1 MNLSNETLSILKS
14 FSAINPSIQ
23 FREGNELKT
32 ISPTKTVLA
41 KAKLKESIDSTFAI
55 YDLSRF
61 LGVVSLFE
69 SPKYTVN
76 ENTLTIESSGRK
88 VNYTFCD
95 PSTIMIPPDKELNI
109 GDADVTF
116 KMDKGHFAEVMKA
129 LGVMSL
135 PDLVV
140 VGDGSKIYLRATD
153 TKNPSTDQYDIEVG
167 TTDKVFNVVFRTEN
181 MKLMPNDY
189 TVSISSKGI
198 SHFQSED
205 IEYWIAIESTSTFE

>member
-1 MNLSNETLSILKS
+1 MNLNNETLAILKN

-69 SPKYTVN
+69 NPSYTVN
-76 ENTLTIESSGRK
+76 ENTLTIESSGRT

-95 PSTIMIPPDKELNI
+95 PSTIMVPPDKELNI

-116 KMDKGHFAEVMKA
+116 EMQRGHFSEVMKA
-129 LGVMSL
+129 LGVLSL

-153 TKNPSTDQYDIEVG
+153 TKNPSTDRYDIEVG

-181 MKLMPNDY
+181 MKLIPSDY

-205 IEYWIAIESTSTFE
+205 VEYWIAIESSSTFE

>member
-1 MNLSNETLSILKS
+1 MNLGNETLAILKS

-23 FREGNELKT
+23 FREGSELKT

-41 KAKLKESIDSTFAI
+41 KARLKDTIESTFSI

-69 SPKYTVN
+69 NPKYTVN

-109 GDADVTF
+109 GDAAVSFRMAKD
-116 KMDKGHFAEVMKA
+116 HFGEVMKA
-129 LGVMSL
+129 LGVMAL
-135 PDLVV
+135 PDFVV

-153 TKNPSTDQYDIEVG
+153 TKNPSADQFNIEVG
-167 TTDKVFNVVFRTEN
+167 TTDKTFNVIFRTDN
-181 MKLMPNDY
+181 MKLMPRDY
-189 TVSISSKGI
+189 DVSISSKGI
-198 SHFQSED
+198 SHFKAED
-205 IEYWIAIESTSTFE
+205 VEYWIAVESTSSFE

>member
-23 FREGNELKT
+23 FREGSELKT

-41 KAKLKESIDSTFAI
+41 KAKLKDTIDSTFAI

-61 LGVVSLFE
+61 LGVLSLFNN
-69 SPKYTVN
+69 PKYTVN
-76 ENTLTIESSGRK
+76 ENELTIESDGRK
-88 VNYTFCD
+88 VNYVFCD
-95 PSTIMIPPDKELNI
+95 PSTIQVPPDKELNI
-109 GDADVTF
+109 GDADVEF
-116 KMDKGHFAEVMKA
+116 EMKREHFGEVMKA

-135 PDLVV
+135 PDFVV

-153 TKNPSTDQYDIEVG
+153 TKNPSTDRYDIEVG
-167 TTDKVFNVVFRTEN
+167 TTDKTFNVVFRTEH
-181 MKLMPNDY
+181 MKLMPKDY

-198 SHFQSED
+198 SHFEAED
-205 IEYWIAIESTSTFE
+205 VEYFIAIESSSTFE

>member
-1 MNLSNETLSILKS
+1 MNLSNETLSVLKS
-14 FSAINPSIQ
+14 FSTINPSIQ
-23 FREGNELKT
+23 FREGGELKT

-41 KAKLKESIDSTFAI
+41 KAKLKDTVNSTFAI

-69 SPKYTVN
+69 DPKYTVN
-76 ENTLTIESSGRK
+76 ENTLTIESDGRK

-95 PSTIMIPPDKELNI
+95 PSTIMLPPDKELNI
-109 GDADVTF
+109 GETDICFDM
-116 KMDKGHFAEVMKA
+116 KKDHFNEVMKA

-135 PDLVV
+135 PDFVI

-153 TKNPSTDQYDIEVG
+153 TKNPSSDRYDIEVG
-167 TTDKVFNVVFRTEN
+167 TTDKTFNVVFRTEN
-181 MKLMPNDY
+181 MKVMPGDY

-198 SHFQSED
+198 SHFESAEL
-205 IEYWIAIESTSTFE
+205 EYWIAIESTSTFE

>member
-1 MNLSNETLSILKS
+1 MNLDNETIAILKS

-23 FREGNELKT
+23 FQSGNELKT

-41 KAKLKESIDSTFAI
+41 KAKLKETIGSTFAI

-61 LGVVSLFE
+61 LGVISLFDN
-69 SPKYTVN
+69 PQYTVS
-76 ENTLTIESSGRK
+76 ENTLTIESDGRK

-95 PSTIMIPPDKELNI
+95 PSTIMVPPDKELNI
-109 GDADVTF
+109 GDADIQF
-116 KMDKGHFAEVMKA
+116 EMKKDHFNEVMKA

-140 VGDGSKIYLRATD
+140 VGDGSKVYLRATD
-153 TKNPSTDQYDIEVG
+153 TKNPSTDQYNIEVG
-167 TTDKVFNVVFRTEN
+167 TTDKSFNVVFRTEN
-181 MKLMPNDY
+181 MKIMPNDY

-198 SHFQSED
+198 SHFESED
-205 IEYWIAIESTSTFE
+205 IEYWIAIESSSTFE

>member
-1 MNLSNETLSILKS
+1 MNLSNETLAVLKS

-23 FREGNELKT
+23 FREGNVLKT

-41 KAKLKESIDSTFAI
+41 KAKLNETIDSTFAI

-69 SPKYTVN
+69 NPRYTVN
-76 ENTLTIESSGRK
+76 ERSISIESDGRK
-88 VNYTFCD
+88 VDYTFCD
-95 PSTIMIPPDKELNI
+95 PSTIMVPPDKELNI
-109 GDADVTF
+109 GDADIKF
-116 KMDKGHFAEVMKA
+116 DMKRDHFGEVMKA

-153 TKNPSTDQYDIEVG
+153 TKNPSSDRYDIEVG
-167 TTDKVFNVVFRTEN
+167 ATDKTFNVIFRTEN
-181 MKLMPNDY
+181 VKLMPADY

-198 SHFQSED
+198 SHFESKTLD
-205 IEYWIAIESTSTFE
+205 YWIAIESTSTFE

>member
-1 MNLSNETLSILKS
+1 MNLSNETLAILKS
-14 FSAINPSIQ
+14 FASINPSIQ
-23 FREGNELKT
+23 FREGSELKT

-61 LGVVSLFE
+61 LGVVSLFD
-69 SPKYTVN
+69 SPTYTVN
-76 ENTLTIESSGRK
+76 ENTLTIESSGRT

-95 PSTIMIPPDKELNI
+95 PSTIMVPPDKALDI
-109 GDADVTF
+109 GDADVKF
-116 KMDKGHFAEVMKA
+116 EMKKEHFGEVMKA

-167 TTDKVFNVVFRTEN
+167 TTDKTFNVVFRTEN

-189 TVSISSKGI
+189 VVSISSKGI
-198 SHFQSED
+198 SHFESED
-205 IEYWIAIESTSTFE
+205 IEYWIAIESSSTFE

>member
-1 MNLSNETLSILKS
+1 MNLGNETIAILKS

-41 KAKLKESIDSTFAI
+41 KAKLKDTIDSTFAI

-69 SPKYTVN
+69 NPRYTVN
-76 ENTLTIESSGRK
+76 ENTLTIESDGRK

-109 GDADVTF
+109 GEADVSF
-116 KMDKGHFAEVMKA
+116 KMAKDHFGEVMKA
-129 LGVMSL
+129 LGVMTL
-135 PDLVV
+135 PDFVV

-153 TKNPSTDQYDIEVG
+153 TKNPSADQFNIEVG
-167 TTDKVFNVVFRTEN
+167 TTDKTFSVIFRTDN
-181 MKLMPNDY
+181 MKLMPRDY
-189 TVSISSKGI
+189 DVSISSKGI
-198 SHFQSED
+198 SHFSAED
-205 IEYWIAIESTSTFE
+205 VEYWIAIESTSTFE

>member
-1 MNLSNETLSILKS
+1 MNLSNETLAVLKS

-23 FREGNELKT
+23 FREGDTLKT

-41 KAKLKESIDSTFAI
+41 KAKLNETIDSTFAI

-69 SPKYTVN
+69 NPKYTVN
-76 ENTLTIESSGRK
+76 ERSISIESDGRT
-88 VNYTFCD
+88 VDYTFCD
-95 PSTIMIPPDKELNI
+95 PSTIMVPPDKELNI
-109 GDADVTF
+109 GDADITF
-116 KMDKGHFAEVMKA
+116 DMKRDDFGEVMKA

-153 TKNPSTDQYDIEVG
+153 TKNPSSDRYDIEVG
-167 TTDKVFNVVFRTEN
+167 TTDKTFNVIFRTEN
-181 MKLMPNDY
+181 IKLMPADY
-189 TVSISSKGI
+189 TVSISAKGI
-198 SHFQSED
+198 SHFSSD
-205 IEYWIAIESTSTFE
+205 TLDYWIAIESTSTFE